1 MFFGKGANFINA
13 LVNPIGL
20 KAIGRKYY
28 IVYVGWLRVEVVS
41 IYLLLVE
48 TRGPS
53 SEAIAAK
60 IDKKAVVIEDHDSED
75 SL

>member
-13 LVNPIGL
+13 LVNLIGL

-28 IVYVGWLRVEVVS
+28 IVYVGWLCVEVVS

-53 SEAIAAK
+53 LEAIAAK